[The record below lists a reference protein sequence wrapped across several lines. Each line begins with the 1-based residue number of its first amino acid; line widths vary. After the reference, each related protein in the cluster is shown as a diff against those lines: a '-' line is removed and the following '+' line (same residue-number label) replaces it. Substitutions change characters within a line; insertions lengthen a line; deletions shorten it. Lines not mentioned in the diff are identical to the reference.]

1 MNKPSVDISVVT
13 YNQEDLIEETLD
25 SIINQSYENIKRI
38 IVCDDGSKDYTPN
51 IIEEYALKDNRI
63 VPILAKK
70 NKGIAYNVNRGL
82 KQVKSDYVCA
92 VGGDDL
98 MYKHK
103 IEKQVE
109 YLSSNTDLI
118 GCAHDMDVFNNNS
131 GLSLGKFS
139 EIISFKKIE
148 GKINIESIFDPSIF
162 LCSSSFLYKSEI
174 IPENGFDIRLKYL
187 NDFVFNVDILMK
199 GNLGYIDEVLGTYR
213 IHGNNV
219 TASEEAKIMG
229 FEDALIAFSIIL
241 SRYPELYKL
250 VKQRKVATYVD
261 QILKSIKNG
270 NNNKARLLSKILIS
284 EGSYI
289 KGVLAYLISNI
300 LNTDIVERIY
310 ENKRLLK
317 FFLKFM

>member
-1 MNKPSVDISVVT
+1 
-13 YNQEDLIEETLD
+13 
-25 SIINQSYENIKRI
+25 
-38 IVCDDGSKDYTPN
+38 
-51 IIEEYALKDNRI
+51 
-63 VPILAKK
+63 
-70 NKGIAYNVNRGL
+70 
-82 KQVKSDYVCA
+82 
-92 VGGDDL
+92 
-98 MYKHK
+98 
-103 IEKQVE
+103 
-109 YLSSNTDLI
+109 
-118 GCAHDMDVFNNNS
+118 
-131 GLSLGKFS
+131 
-139 EIISFKKIE
+139 
-148 GKINIESIFDPSIF
+148 
-162 LCSSSFLYKSEI
+162 
-174 IPENGFDIRLKYL
+174 
-187 NDFVFNVDILMK
+187 MK